1 MNKNLSKLLLCSSIV
16 VLLILGCGKEKKKT
30 SFDRKALLTHYTQ
43 KVLKPRIDTF
53 SANINSLNKAIQ
65 ALAASPNFEKFSIAR
80 DAYETSIRSWQYI
93 NFMNFGPGG
102 REGLKLTIFEEW
114 ALFPIDTQ
122 TIDTKIQTQ
131 VFDIDDSRR
140 YTRGLLTIEY
150 LLYPIEDSQQAYT
163 SLATDQARIDYLSAI
178 SEKLHRQVSDFDTKW
193 RTYPQEFIAMDG
205 TDINSSIT
213 LLYNEWIRSYEILK
227 NMKIVEPMGL
237 KAGQSAPNTKLVES
251 RFAHLSMDLI
261 KHHFESTVEIYT
273 GSEGLGF
280 DDYIASVDGGPS
292 QVSKTKTQI
301 ENIRSVLNKVPAD
314 ATLQQMIADK
324 DPLLNELI
332 QEMQVLLPY
341 IKSEISSLLGLTI
354 TYSSADGD

>member
-1 MNKNLSKLLLCSSIV
+1 MLLLSSTIA
-16 VLLILGCGKEKKKT
+16 VLLILGCGKDKKKS
-30 SFDRKALLTHYTQ
+30 SFDRKALLTHYAQ
-43 KVLKPRIDTF
+43 DILKPRIDTF
-53 SANINSLNKAIQ
+53 STNINVLNNAIQ
-65 ALAASPNFEKFSIAR
+65 ALAASPSFERFSVAR
-80 DAYETSIRSWQYI
+80 DAYETSIKSWQYT

-122 TIDTKIQTQ
+122 AIDTKIKSQE
-131 VFDIDDSRR
+131 FDIDDSRR

-150 LLYPIEDSQQAYT
+150 LLYPSQDTQQAYT
-163 SLATDQARIDYLSAI
+163 SLVTNLARIDYLSAI
-178 SEKLHRQVSDFDTKW
+178 SEKLHRQVADFDTKW
-193 RTYPQEFIAMDG
+193 QTYAQEFKAMDG

-227 NMKIVEPMGL
+227 NMKIVEPIGL
-237 KAGQSAPNTKLVES
+237 KAGQSAPDTKLVES

-261 KHHFESTVEIYT
+261 KHHFESTVQIYT

-280 DDYIASVDGGPS
+280 DDYLASVDGGPS
-292 QVSKTKTQI
+292 QVSKTKSQI
-301 ENIRSVLNKVPAD
+301 ENIRSVLNKIPAN
-314 ATLQQMIADK
+314 ASLQQMITDN
-324 DPLLNELI
+324 DPLLNELV